1 MHITISNLTIQLLPS
16 ILSAVPNFPLAR
28 FWLIQD
34 VLLLFHRLQ
43 AEFIESL
50 IVHIIEAGNGT
61 LFQRINRLRHRAL
74 TILAELEVGSKREDT
89 VLAVDK
95 IFQMHRYRNARVG
108 MSFIKVLIHKAGVVR
123 RILLACIKPI
133 ECIEH
138 TFHLVRM
145 IVFQEIGAFLIR
157 FCSIIEIVILFRLFR
172 KLQPRQ
178 IALCHLFGNTETAHG
193 YTFAFRTSVGSTF
206 RIIHH
211 SHDPERCVGIQID
224 TLLNIFPHEFH
235 LHLVKMGID
244 MCESLM
250 LEHHSFRS
258 RSLFVL
264 IFHFHHYII
273 HSVDGYIIRIV
284 MVALHAEVIE
294 VFPEITQM
302 DIITDIGSNRL
313 VCIFKPS
320 GQFNI
325 SRSFRSKLKLVVP
338 FVIIGIISMKIIGS
352 GLFRIFIVG
361 SLHHLI
367 PLPVFGN
374 LHAGSYLAYVLRQ
387 VYSKSERIQ

>member
-123 RILLACIKPI
+123 RILLTCIKLI
-133 ECIEH
+133 ERIEH
-138 TFHLVRM
+138 TFHLAWI

-157 FCSIIEIVILFRLFR
+157 FCCVS
-172 KLQPRQ
+172 
-178 IALCHLFGNTETAHG
+178 
-193 YTFAFRTSVGSTF
+193 FANS
-206 RIIHH
+206 
-211 SHDPERCVGIQID
+211 SHAR
-224 TLLNIFPHEFH
+224 
-235 LHLVKMGID
+235 
-244 MCESLM
+244 
-250 LEHHSFRS
+250 
-258 RSLFVL
+258 
-264 IFHFHHYII
+264 
-273 HSVDGYIIRIV
+273 
-284 MVALHAEVIE
+284 
-294 VFPEITQM
+294 
-302 DIITDIGSNRL
+302 
-313 VCIFKPS
+313 
-320 GQFNI
+320 
-325 SRSFRSKLKLVVP
+325 
-338 FVIIGIISMKIIGS
+338 
-352 GLFRIFIVG
+352 
-361 SLHHLI
+361 
-367 PLPVFGN
+367 
-374 LHAGSYLAYVLRQ
+374 
-387 VYSKSERIQ
+387 